1 MAFFVLNSLWSF
13 FFCIILR
20 PNGRTTW
27 MRALQ
32 ISMQRGSTSTAT
44 SYIVYEAV
52 REVQMK
58 QLYNSNEKISDY
70 IDGNLFADEC

>member
-1 MAFFVLNSLWSF
+1 
-13 FFCIILR
+13 
-20 PNGRTTW
+20 